1 MSVLERFVRALL
13 LSIVVGAAAT
23 CTSNPSGEEIATQVI
38 VATKYD
44 TKVNFASF
52 STFAV
57 TQTIPIVSAISDAGP
72 ALADAGTGS
81 SVDPSV
87 ANPIFAEITTELTGR
102 GYRAVDRTQHPDLGV
117 NVVLLDQQKSQ
128 TVSTGAWWGVGAGV
142 PTYWAPT
149 TGAIYAPWSY
159 STVSWSS
166 GTLIIEIYNL
176 RDSGLY
182 TSPLVVGDAGA
193 VNLAGAR
200 VEDTWA
206 AFIHG
211 VLGPANAT
219 LTAPPI
225 AQIQQAFAQS
235 PYLAR

>member
-1 MSVLERFVRALL
+1 MSVLDRLVRALL
-13 LSIVVGAAAT
+13 LAIVIVAAAT
-23 CTSNPSGEEIATQVI
+23 CTSNPSGDEIASQVI

-44 TKVNFASF
+44 PKVNFGSF

-57 TQTIPIVSAISDAGP
+57 TQTIPIVSALSDAGP
-72 ALADAGTGS
+72 IIAEAGSGS
-81 SVDPSV
+81 NVDPAV
-87 ANPIFAEITTELTGR
+87 ADPIFAEITALLTAR
-102 GYRAVDRTQHPDLGV
+102 GYRSVDRTQHPDLGV
-117 NVVLLDQQKSQ
+117 NVVLLEQQKSQ
-128 TVSTGAWWGVGAGV
+128 TVSTGAWWGVGAGA

-149 TGAIYAPWSY
+149 PGAIYAPWSY

-182 TSPLVVGDAGA
+182 NSPLVAGDAGA
-193 VNLAGAR
+193 VTLAGAQL
-200 VEDTWA
+200 EDTWG

-211 VLGPANAT
+211 VLGPTNAT

-235 PYLAR
+235 PYLTR